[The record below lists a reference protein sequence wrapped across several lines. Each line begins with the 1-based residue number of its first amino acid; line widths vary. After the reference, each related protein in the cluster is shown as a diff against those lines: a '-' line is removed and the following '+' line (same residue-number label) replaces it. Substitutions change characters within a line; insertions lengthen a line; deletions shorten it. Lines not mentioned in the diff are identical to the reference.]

1 MEINL
6 YLRALRRGWWMIVLT
21 MVVAVNTSLLIS
33 YFTVPI
39 YRATM
44 RFILSPN
51 AVVYESS
58 WDIVS
63 SLDVLEGR
71 SIINTYK
78 EVLESPSIYGNS
90 PEFQNVDLVDLKTNY
105 DISVAVVPDTNILEM
120 LVDGPDPE
128 QVLFLANSIG
138 SQALDY
144 MNQLYPVYNFNILD
158 HPQLPTEPIRPV
170 TLQNAGLAL
179 LLGAIIG
186 VVLAFSRDQ
195 LQNTI
200 DRLRVRSIVD
210 VTSSAYTRSFFVR
223 KLREEITQNP
233 DGNVALGFIN
243 LRGLDDLVDVL
254 PQPVIG
260 RLIYSLTQKLREE
273 LRGRDIVGR
282 WDTNQLA
289 VLFPSAS
296 STAAHSTFKRIQECL
311 SEPLQIDQSKDMIIQ
326 PDPCIGVVTRNQ
338 FEMSDE
344 LIERAEAA
352 LEKASSF
359 EHASVIFQSDPFV
372 VSDES
377 DSELE

>member
-21 MVVAVNTSLLIS
+21 MIVAVNTSLLIS

-39 YRATM
+39 YRATS

-63 SLDVLEGR
+63 SLDVLESR

-78 EVLESPSIYGNS
+78 EVLESPAIYGNS
-90 PEFQNVDLVDLKTNY
+90 PEIQSLDPVELAEKY
-105 DISVAVVPDTNILEM
+105 RISVAVVPDTNILEM
-120 LVDGPDPE
+120 VVDGPDTE
-128 QVLFLANSIG
+128 QVLFLADAIG
-138 SQALDY
+138 SYALEFL
-144 MNQLYPVYNFNILD
+144 NQLYPVYNFSYLEQ
-158 HPQLPTEPIRPV
+158 PKMPAEPIRPA
-170 TLQNAGLAL
+170 TFQNASLAL

-186 VVLAFSRDQ
+186 IVLAFSRDQ
-195 LQNTI
+195 LQNTV
-200 DRLRVRSIVD
+200 DRLRERSIID
-210 VTSSAYTRSFFVR
+210 VASSAYTRSFFVR

-233 DGNVALGFIN
+233 DGNIALGFIN
-243 LRGLDDLVDVL
+243 LRGLDELTDVL
-254 PQPVIG
+254 PQPVMN
-260 RLIYSLTQKLREE
+260 RLIHSLTQKLREE

-282 WDTNQLA
+282 WDKNQLA
-289 VLFPSAS
+289 VLLPSAS

-311 SEPLQIDQSKDMIIQ
+311 SEPVQVDQSGDMIIQ

-344 LIERAEAA
+344 LIDRVEDA
-352 LEKASSF
+352 LERASSF
-359 EHASVIFQSDPFV
+359 EKASVVFLSNPFV
-372 VSDES
+372 VNES
-377 DSELE
+377 PNSESE

>member
-1 MEINL
+1 
-6 YLRALRRGWWMIVLT
+6 MIILT
-21 MVVAVNTSLLIS
+21 MIVAVNTSLLIS

-39 YRATM
+39 YRASM

-63 SLDVLEGR
+63 SLDVLESR

-78 EVLESPSIYGNS
+78 EVLESPSIYGNN
-90 PEFQNVDLVDLKTNY
+90 PEIQNLDQIELAEDYN
-105 DISVAVVPDTNILEM
+105 ISVSVVPDTNILEM
-120 LVDGPDPE
+120 TVDGPDPE
-128 QVLFLANSIG
+128 QALFLANAIG
-138 SQALDY
+138 SNALDY
-144 MNQLYPVYNFNILD
+144 MNQLYPVYNFNILES
-158 HPQLPTEPIRPV
+158 PTLPTVPIRPV

-186 VVLAFSRDQ
+186 VVLAFARDQ

-200 DRLRVRSIVD
+200 DRLRVRSIID
-210 VTSSAYTRSFFVR
+210 VASSAYTRSFFVR

-233 DGNVALGFIN
+233 DGNEALGLIN
-243 LRGLDDLVDVL
+243 LRGLDELNDVL
-254 PQPVIG
+254 PQPMMGRVI
-260 RLIYSLTQKLREE
+260 YALTQKLREE

-282 WDTNQLA
+282 WDNNQLA
-289 VLFPSAS
+289 VLLPSAS

-311 SEPLQIDQSKDMIIQ
+311 SESIQIDQSKDMIVQ

-344 LIERAEAA
+344 LIDRAEDA
-352 LEKASSF
+352 LDKASSF
-359 EHASVIFQSDPFV
+359 EKASVFFQSNPFV
-372 VSDES
+372 ATDES
-377 DSELE
+377 TLESESE